1 MVLGQE
7 RLYSL
12 SFLRGC
18 WVLDFNFLNI
28 FVMTFKSKFLKEV
41 GFFIVF
47 SCIVFGV
54 AEGVDLKGNKIQ
66 IKFRSQLH
74 EKSNLINLKLNHPI
88 KISLA
93 EITNH
98 LISLRYK
105 TTFLGSKVERVFLL
119 SEIKSLAP
127 ILLQAFASVP
137 PEKII
142 YFQLDIKE
150 GVTSGE
156 IFSFKNYLNWRFDS
170 IHGETFFKKNDVRD
184 ARIFAWNLTPESGQ
198 RFFVTRSDKR
208 TQKNWIISSLK
219 LPVVS
224 SKMDKSSPTKF
235 DTESSNVKV
244 DPKLE
249 AKLKHL
255 KYLHSKKLIDDDEYK
270 AQQKKLFDKH
280 F

>member
-1 MVLGQE
+1 MIFN
-7 RLYSL
+7 S
-12 SFLRGC
+12 
-18 WVLDFNFLNI
+18 NFLK
-28 FVMTFKSKFLKEV
+28 VV

-47 SCIVFGV
+47 SSLIFGV
-54 AEGVDLKGNKIQ
+54 AEGVNFKKNKIQ
-66 IKFRSQLH
+66 IKFRSQFH
-74 EKSNLINLKLNHPI
+74 ENPNLTNLKLNHPI

-105 TTFLGSKVERVFLL
+105 NTFLGSKVERVFLL

-142 YFQLDIKE
+142 YFQLNIKK

-208 TQKNWIISSLK
+208 TQKNWVISSLK

-224 SKMDKSSPTKF
+224 SNMDKNSLGKLEADSSSIKI
-235 DTESSNVKV
+235 

-249 AKLKHL
+249 AKLEHL

-270 AQQKKLFDKH
+270 SQQKKLFDKH

>member
-1 MVLGQE
+1 MI
-7 RLYSL
+7 
-12 SFLRGC
+12 
-18 WVLDFNFLNI
+18 FNF
-28 FVMTFKSKFLKEV
+28 KFLKVV

-47 SCIVFGV
+47 SSIIFGI
-54 AEGVDLKGNKIQ
+54 AEGVGLKGNKVQ
-66 IKFRSQLH
+66 IKFRSQFY
-74 EKSNLINLKLNHPI
+74 ENPNLINLKLNHPI

-98 LISLRYK
+98 LISLEYK
-105 TTFLGSKVERVFLL
+105 STFLGSKVERIFLL

-127 ILLQAFASVP
+127 ILLQAFANVP

-142 YFQLDIKE
+142 YFQLNVRE
-150 GVTSGE
+150 VVTSGE

-184 ARIFAWNLTPESGQ
+184 ARIFAWNLTPKSGQ

-208 TQKNWIISSLK
+208 IQKNWVISSLK
-219 LPVVS
+219 LPVAS
-224 SKMDKSSPTKF
+224 SKMDKNSPAKF
-235 DTESSNVKV
+235 DTESSNIKV

-255 KYLHSKKLIDDDEYK
+255 KYLYSKKLIDDDEYK